1 MDPVTALLV
10 APASAGIVI
19 TSRSRWEDFGRSMEG
34 LRRQSSETVRKPWQI
49 EEPATARMLPLTTL
63 PTFTDKFGQLRNE
76 IQAYVRLD
84 DGWDGEG
91 SLRPS
96 KGSEIAALAFLD
108 AIPGGLP
115 LPVTM
120 VSSQGK
126 LEFYWDLPGGYADIS
141 FDAEGKGSFFSRD
154 NDNREVFV
162 DDLQS
167 ENFTKKWCFQM
178 IGPIAGPTTKA
189 A

>member
-10 APASAGIVI
+10 APTLAGFVM
-19 TSRSRWEDFGRSMEG
+19 TSRPRWEEVGRSMEG
-34 LRRQSSETVRKPWQI
+34 SQRQSSETARKPWRI
-49 EEPATARMLPLTTL
+49 EEPVTARILPLTTL
-63 PTFTDKFGQLRNE
+63 PAFPDKLGQLRNE
-76 IQAYVRLD
+76 IQAYLRLD

-141 FDAEGKGSFFSRD
+141 FDAERKGSFFSRD

-162 DDLQS
+162 DDLLS
-167 ENFTKKWCFQM
+167 EHFTKEWCFKM
-178 IGPIAGPTTKA
+178 IGPIAGATTKVA
-189 A
+189 